1 MKTGL
6 KPIFRIEDSDISD
19 IKEEKR
25 TEEQNPQSNKIYKAP
40 ELVDITREQSFWDKA
55 VPS

>member
-6 KPIFRIEDSDISD
+6 KPIFRIEDSD

-25 TEEQNPQSNKIYKAP
+25 TEEQNPQSNKIYKAS